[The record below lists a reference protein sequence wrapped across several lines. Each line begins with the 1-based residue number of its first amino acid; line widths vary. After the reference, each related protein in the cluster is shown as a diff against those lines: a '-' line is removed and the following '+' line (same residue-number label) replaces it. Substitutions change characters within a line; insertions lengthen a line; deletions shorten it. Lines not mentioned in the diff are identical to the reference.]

1 MNVSKKYVKHYK
13 CVMESMKFNLCKNK
27 EKNSFFREIMAEVL
41 IQCGNLI
48 MVPNQLKRLG
58 YDPGK

>member
-1 MNVSKKYVKHYK
+1 
-13 CVMESMKFNLCKNK
+13 MESMKFNLCKK
-27 EKNSFFREIMAEVL
+27 EKKKNSIFREIMAEVL